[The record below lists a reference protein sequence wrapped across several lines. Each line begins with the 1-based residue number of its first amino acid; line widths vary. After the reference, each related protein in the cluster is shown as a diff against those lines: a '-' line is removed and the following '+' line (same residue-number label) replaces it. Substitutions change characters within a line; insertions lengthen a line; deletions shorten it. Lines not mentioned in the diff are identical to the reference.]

1 MLVLLNRDYE
11 ALSAT
16 AARIIA
22 AAIRRKSSLVV
33 GLATGGTTAGMYH
46 ELVRMHRDDALDF
59 SKVVTFNLDEYIGL
73 APQHP
78 RSFHHFMERNFFSRV
93 NIPRAQIHIPDGT
106 IRNGYEEYCASYEAA
121 IRAAGG
127 IDLQI
132 LGIGRD
138 GHIGFNEPSS
148 SLGSRTRPKTLSR
161 TTLDDNRRD
170 FSPGEEMPTA
180 AITMGIGTILESRR
194 IVLLASGSAKAKAV
208 AKAIEGPITASVS
221 ASALQLHPDV
231 TFLVDEDAAKEL
243 TQTDYYR
250 RVMEMTAKLTPERL
264 W

>member
-1 MLVLLNRDYE
+1 MLVLLHRDYD
-11 ALSAT
+11 ALSGA

-22 AAIRRKSSLVV
+22 TAVRRKASFVL
-33 GLATGGTTAGMYH
+33 GLASGGTTAGMYR
-46 ELVRMHRDDALDF
+46 ELVRMHREEALDF
-59 SKVVTFNLDEYIGL
+59 SKTVTFNLDEYIGL
-73 APQHP
+73 APEHP
-78 RSFHHFMERNFFSRV
+78 RSFHNFMERNLFSGV
-93 NIPRAQIHIPDGT
+93 NIPHANIHIPDGT
-106 IRNGYEEYCASYEAA
+106 VRAGYEEYCQSYEDA
-121 IRAAGG
+121 IRSAGG

-138 GHIGFNEPSS
+138 GHIGFNEPAS

-161 TTLDDNRRD
+161 TTLEDNRRD
-170 FSPGEEMPTA
+170 FAPGEDMPDC
-180 AITMGIGTILESRR
+180 AITMGIGTILEARR

-231 TFLVDEDAAKEL
+231 TFLLDEQAAADL
-243 TQTDYYR
+243 TQAEYYR